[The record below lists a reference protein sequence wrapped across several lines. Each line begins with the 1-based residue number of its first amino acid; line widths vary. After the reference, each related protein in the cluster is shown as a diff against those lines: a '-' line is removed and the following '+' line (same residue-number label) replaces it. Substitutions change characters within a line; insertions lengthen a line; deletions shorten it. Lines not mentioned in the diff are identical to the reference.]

1 VGASHYTVKAAAR
14 PPHSTGALSKLN
26 PRVLLDAP
34 QKHGN
39 TLRYAREKDAAL
51 LEHFRRAGWNS
62 ARLFATMDST
72 IVMVRTVMVTKKNG
86 KLSIAVNAQ
95 SLVPTSAARS
105 HN

>member
-1 VGASHYTVKAAAR
+1 MSV
-14 PPHSTGALSKLN
+14 
-26 PRVLLDAP
+26 
-34 QKHGN
+34 
-39 TLRYAREKDAAL
+39 
-51 LEHFRRAGWNS
+51 RAGWNS

>member
-1 VGASHYTVKAAAR
+1 VGAYHYTVKAAAR

-51 LEHFRRAGWNS
+51 LEHFRRVGS
-62 ARLFATMDST
+62 CRMEQCPT
-72 IVMVRTVMVTKKNG
+72 ICHHGLDDCYGANG
-86 KLSIAVNAQ
+86 YGDKEKRQVVDCS
-95 SLVPTSAARS
+95 
-105 HN
+105 